1 MPRRQIRMTAKATV
15 RRTVTVRQTT
25 RTFVRPIAQTP
36 ARPPAALPKQPSLT
50 TRRVRVEHLR
60 DAGYAPLPA
69 DDRDYDLFVC
79 HASENKDWVGPLVA
93 QLEAL
98 NVGVWYDETAMTVG
112 DSLRRSI
119 DTGLARSRFGVVVL
133 SQEFFA
139 KPWANYELDGLLARE
154 MRGKK
159 VILPVW
165 HPNLTLDQVEGYSW
179 SLSQKLALRGSELPV
194 AQIAAELAALVQTP

>member
-1 MPRRQIRMTAKATV
+1 MCGAW
-15 RRTVTVRQTT
+15 
-25 RTFVRPIAQTP
+25 P
-36 ARPPAALPKQPSLT
+36 APVSVLT
-50 TRRVRVEHLR
+50 ST
-60 DAGYAPLPA
+60 DGS
-69 DDRDYDLFVC
+69 
-79 HASENKDWVGPLVA
+79 ASA
-93 QLEAL
+93 SF
-98 NVGVWYDETAMTVG
+98 AMTVG

-165 HPNLTLDQVEGYSW
+165 HPNLTLEQVEGYSW

-194 AQIAAELAALVQTP
+194 AQIAAELAALVETP